1 MDFFNIETISYL
13 ISILL
18 GVGSSFFG
26 FKYIAI
32 KNLIK
37 TIHRAAKDDKITPDE
52 VQDIILSIVKLKF

>member
-13 ISILL
+13 ISALL
-18 GVGSSFFG
+18 GVASSFFG

-37 TIHRAAKDDKITPDE
+37 TIYRAAKDDKITPDE
-52 VQDIILSIVKLKF
+52 VQAIILSIVKLKF

>member
-18 GVGSSFFG
+18 GVASSFFSL
-26 FKYIAI
+26 KYVAI

-37 TIHRAAKDDKITPDE
+37 TIYKAAKDDKITPDE
-52 VQDIILSIVKLKF
+52 VQEIILSIVKLKF

>member
-18 GVGSSFFG
+18 GVASSFFSL
-26 FKYIAI
+26 KYVAI

-37 TIHRAAKDDKITPDE
+37 TIYKAAKDDKITPDE
-52 VQDIILSIVKLKF
+52 VQEIGRASCRERV

>member
-37 TIHRAAKDDKITPDE
+37 TIYRAAKDDKITPDE
-52 VQDIILSIVKLKF
+52 VQDIILSIVKLKS

>member
-18 GVGSSFFG
+18 GVGGSFFG
-26 FKYIAI
+26 FKYVAI

-37 TIHRAAKDDKITPDE
+37 TIYKAAKDDKITPDE
-52 VQDIILSIVKLKF
+52 VQAIILSITKLKS